1 MDASRI
7 QERTQAAIFQRLRW
21 TSVRNTLTG
30 AIAESRWR
38 IGFVIFF
45 GLFIWGGIFAI
56 SAEAFHYLKTKDIP
70 LAGAIV
76 GTLFDLLFM
85 ALTVLLIFSTGII
98 LYSSLFSASEASFLL
113 STPAQ
118 ADQIFAYKF
127 HGAVAFSSWAF
138 VLLGSPLLIAYGV
151 IFSVPWFY
159 YLLLPLF
166 FLGFVLLPGGLGALL
181 CLVIVSFLPRR
192 LREITAVA
200 LIATVAGAFYWF
212 ETIRP
217 ADWTQALNR
226 DFLQQ
231 VVGQFALAQG
241 PLSPNHWLSQG
252 IQASAR
258 GDLTRLAYFLALI
271 WSNGLLLYVI
281 VTWLSRS
288 LYRRGFNR
296 IATGGSLRK
305 RYGGH
310 WLDHGLDRLVG
321 FLDPRTRLLI
331 VKYFRTFRRDPA
343 QWAQVLIISGLMVL
357 YFTNLKRFYHEQLTE
372 AYQNWVS
379 LLNLAATVLL
389 LCAYTGRFIYPMLS
403 LEGRKFWILGLLP
416 LERKRLVW
424 GKFAFSSTWSILTAE
439 ALIVFSNG
447 TLGMDWSIMAI
458 HMTSAAIIALGLSAL
473 SVGLGATMPNFR
485 ESDPSKIAVGF
496 GGTLNLIVGL
506 LFLLGILILMVTP
519 WHLRM
524 ALVDST
530 SWLAMVLR
538 IWLPLGT
545 ALGIVIGGLVIWL
558 PLRWGSRALERM
570 EF

>member
-1 MDASRI
+1 MDPSRL
-7 QERTQAAIFQRLRW
+7 QGRVFQRLRW
-21 TSVRNTLTG
+21 TSVHNTLRE
-30 AIAESRWR
+30 AFALSRWR
-38 IGFVIFF
+38 IGFIIFF
-45 GLFIWGGIFAI
+45 GLLIWVGIFGI

-76 GTLFDLLFM
+76 GMLFDLLFM

-98 LYSSLFSASEASFLL
+98 LYSSLFSAPEASFLL

-159 YLLLPLF
+159 YVLLPLF

-181 CLVIVSFLPRR
+181 CLVIVNFLPRR
-192 LREITAVA
+192 LREIAALVVVA
-200 LIATVAGAFYWF
+200 SIAGACYWF

-226 DFLQQ
+226 DFLQH
-231 VVGQFALAQG
+231 VVGQLAIAQG

-258 GDLTRLAYFLALI
+258 GDLARLAYFLALI

-281 VTWLSRS
+281 VTWLSRAF
-288 LYRRGFNR
+288 YRRGFNR
-296 IATGGSLRK
+296 VATGGSLRK

-310 WLDHGLDRLVG
+310 WLDHGLNRLVG
-321 FLDPRTRLLI
+321 FLDPRTRFLI
-331 VKYFRTFRRDPA
+331 VKDFRTFRRDPA
-343 QWAQVLIISGLMVL
+343 QWAQVLIISGLMLL
-357 YFTNLKRFYHEQLTE
+357 YFTNLKRFYHEQMTQ

-439 ALIVFSNG
+439 VLIVFSNG
-447 TLGMDWSIMAI
+447 TLGMDWPIMVI

-506 LFLLGILILMVTP
+506 LFLLSILILMVTP
-519 WHLRM
+519 WHLRT
-524 ALVDST
+524 ALVDSS
-530 SWLAMVLR
+530 SWLGMVLR
-538 IWLPLGT
+538 FWLPLGT
-545 ALGIVIGGLVIWL
+545 ALGFLIGGLVTWL